1 MAVTAETDMYST
13 QFNILVGPEAAIGS
27 KPPPTFGLQSIRSEG
42 LNALARTILLSG
54 LLAGCHNGPSV
65 GAAKQANR
73 MHSLG
78 HGQDPDHVIEEQVRT
93 DRLHQLFR
101 QSFSA
106 IFGACLAAI
115 MLCWLCWERFDHQ
128 VMVVWLV
135 LLAGSSLVRLQLFLE
150 WFRCPNSERTPARWE
165 RRYWLTLMLSAGIW
179 GGGALAVMPV
189 DDRLSQVLVMLFAV
203 GMSVSAVSCYSA
215 YRSMSLG
222 SMGLVLLPC
231 TLWLLFQPSPMQVG
245 VALAVLVFSSFVVG
259 ATRKLSDALEKAFR
273 LTRQMERAHTL
284 STHAAQ
290 TDELTGLMNRRAFF
304 ERAQALYAQ
313 CHREQQPLCALMLDM
328 DHFKSINDTY
338 GHQTG
343 DQVLRQIG
351 GVISASFRQV
361 DVSGRLGGE
370 EFAILLPNTSLETA
384 RSIAEQLVQ
393 AIGDLRADPVQ
404 GLSASLGLA
413 STHAEPLDLNG
424 LMDSA
429 DKALYRA
436 KALGRNQVAVAG

>member
-1 MAVTAETDMYST
+1 
-13 QFNILVGPEAAIGS
+13 
-27 KPPPTFGLQSIRSEG
+27 
-42 LNALARTILLSG
+42 
-54 LLAGCHNGPSV
+54 
-65 GAAKQANR
+65 
-73 MHSLG
+73 
-78 HGQDPDHVIEEQVRT
+78 
-93 DRLHQLFR
+93 
-101 QSFSA
+101 
-106 IFGACLAAI
+106 
-115 MLCWLCWERFDHQ
+115 
-128 VMVVWLV
+128 
-135 LLAGSSLVRLQLFLE
+135 
-150 WFRCPNSERTPARWE
+150 
-165 RRYWLTLMLSAGIW
+165 
-179 GGGALAVMPV
+179 
-189 DDRLSQVLVMLFAV
+189 
-203 GMSVSAVSCYSA
+203 
-215 YRSMSLG
+215 
-222 SMGLVLLPC
+222 
-231 TLWLLFQPSPMQVG
+231 
-245 VALAVLVFSSFVVG
+245 
-259 ATRKLSDALEKAFR
+259 
-273 LTRQMERAHTL
+273 MERAHTL

-290 TDELTGLMNRRAFF
+290 TDELTGLMNRRAFY

>member
-1 MAVTAETDMYST
+1 MA
-13 QFNILVGPEAAIGS
+13 P
-27 KPPPTFGLQSIRSEG
+27 
-42 LNALARTILLSG
+42 LS
-54 LLAGCHNGPSV
+54 
-65 GAAKQANR
+65 AAKQATR
-73 MHSLG
+73 MNSL
-78 HGQDPDHVIEEQVRT
+78 GQDPDRVIEEQVRT

-101 QSFSA
+101 QSFPA
-106 IFGACLAAI
+106 ILGSYLGAV
-115 MLCWLCWERFDHQ
+115 MLCWLCWDRFDHSTILI
-128 VMVVWLV
+128 WLV
-135 LLAGSSLVRLQLFLE
+135 LLAGSSLVRLQLFVE
-150 WFRCPNSERTPARWE
+150 WFRCPDSERTPARWE

-189 DDRLSQVLVMLFAV
+189 DDRVSQVLVMLFAV

-215 YRSMSLG
+215 YRYMSLV
-222 SMGLVLLPC
+222 SMYLVLLPC

-273 LTRQMERAHTL
+273 LTRQMERAHAI

-304 ERAQALYAQ
+304 ERAQLLHAQ
-313 CHREQQPLCALMLDM
+313 CRREQQPLCALMLDM

-338 GHQTG
+338 GHQVG

-351 GVISASFRQV
+351 GVISAGFRQV
-361 DVSGRLGGE
+361 DVYGRLGGE

-384 RSIAEQLVQ
+384 RRLAAQLVQ
-393 AIGDLRADPVQ
+393 AIGELKAGPVQ

-413 STHAEPLDLNG
+413 STHAQALDLYV

-429 DKALYRA
+429 DQALYQA
-436 KALGRNQVAVAG
+436 KARGRNQVAVAG